1 MPFFYLA
8 FLFSISLSGS
18 PNFHGKPQ
26 KVFPWTNGMDVPH
39 LYNNVDISSVIPAC
53 YHSAFVYNIWAA
65 LRSELEENSDR
76 MT

>member
-1 MPFFYLA
+1 
-8 FLFSISLSGS
+8 
-18 PNFHGKPQ
+18 
-26 KVFPWTNGMDVPH
+26 MDVPH